1 MSLLNIDSKKPEL
14 QVHWEATFT
23 DGSSISQFKNGE
35 ENLFKEVQN
44 KYNSL
49 LYFSLTHKSK
59 PIKLIVDLKQGIIAL
74 NEINQLEDALI
85 TNKNNIRLIYFRR
98 NRVTLTSSEIINH
111 EIIYFLGYQ
120 YLDSNGRNKK
130 VILQITQAGNIVIGG

>member
-14 QVHWEATFT
+14 QIHWEAIFA

-44 KYNSL
+44 KYDSL
-49 LYFSLTHKSK
+49 LYFSLIHKSK
-59 PIKLIVDLKQGIIAL
+59 LIKITVDLKQGIISL
-74 NEINQLEDALI
+74 NQATQLENVLVI
-85 TNKNNIRLIYFRR
+85 GKNNTRLIYFRR
-98 NRVTLTSSEIINH
+98 NRVKLTNSEIINH

-130 VILQITQAGNIVIGG
+130 VILQITQDGKIVIGG